1 MDPVPTTVEI
11 DGEYYLNEYLKLKA
25 ENQRLKLEIERL
37 KGENEK
43 FREIHNEKV
52 NYRNPYY
59 LSNQKLNEL
68 MNIYCDEIRP
78 NYSHIRGIAKARAL
92 SNASS
97 EFFEKESPELELWLK
112 THGILK

>member
-59 LSNQKLNEL
+59 LTDNKLNEAR
-68 MNIYCDEIRP
+68 NQYCDEIRP
-78 NYSHIRGIAKARAL
+78 MFDHIKGIAKARIICEEQR
-92 SNASS
+92 